1 MASWMYSGLQL
12 RNENSAR
19 ITTYWSPFW
28 SKIVKLTYIMRVRC
42 RSDHEITVT
51 DAQMNDMVVSLAVSV
66 PSQITIPKRVLVSS
80 KRTQKACIRMWFDY
94 PNWFVLFRNRNNS
107 KKPFVRLFHF
117 HSDNISRKFRYF
129 FSNAS
134 SAVVAIDIRISAS
147 YSYHEYQPDA
157 QKRIN
162 GGIMRAQQ
170 LWIDSH
176 IGERYW
182 GWPYSDSSIVTFIP
196 CICHINQRRWQWSVV
211 DCTIDTKGNWPRHL
225 YWWKWYEKKVG
236 TISRCCHSISKQRLF
251 WQGAWISDWH
261 MVYGKFHLQFA
272 MFKLDIGLITVL
284 IRSSFYFHFLLQLLY
299 SVKSIEHFGMIAWTQ
314 YGYGN
319 ISIMIAMFVSTVHWG
334 NTVTLHGTEW
344 ITLYV
349 DSKTTYFHHRKK
361 LGGNGI
367 RTLLLFC
374 EIPTTL
380 IVPLR
385 IFAICQG
392 YLFSGHTR
400 MRNMMWLTRM
410 PVETVRLLQCLR
422 HRFFIWISRI
432 DEKGPTTSSV
442 ALQKW
447 TSNWLLNIWVTMQ
460 T

>member
-1 MASWMYSGLQL
+1 MFIKSKIVVHHQFIVSLFTVLFDVSTNWRTCYIVHFWIESHNVHFVAPIPYCRRKWTFQWIASFMASWMYSGLQL

-211 DCTIDTKGNWPRHL
+211 DCTIDTKCNWPRHL
-225 YWWKWYEKKVG
+225 YCWKWYEKKVG

-251 WQGAWISDWH
+251 WQGEWISDWY
-261 MVYGKFHLQFA
+261 MVYGKLHLQCSS
-272 MFKLDIGLITVL
+272 LILV
-284 IRSSFYFHFLLQLLY
+284 
-299 SVKSIEHFGMIAWTQ
+299 
-314 YGYGN
+314 
-319 ISIMIAMFVSTVHWG
+319 
-334 NTVTLHGTEW
+334 
-344 ITLYV
+344 
-349 DSKTTYFHHRKK
+349 
-361 LGGNGI
+361 
-367 RTLLLFC
+367 
-374 EIPTTL
+374 
-380 IVPLR
+380 
-385 IFAICQG
+385 
-392 YLFSGHTR
+392 
-400 MRNMMWLTRM
+400 WL
-410 PVETVRLLQCLR
+410 PY
-422 HRFFIWISRI
+422 
-432 DEKGPTTSSV
+432 
-442 ALQKW
+442 
-447 TSNWLLNIWVTMQ
+447 
-460 T
+460 